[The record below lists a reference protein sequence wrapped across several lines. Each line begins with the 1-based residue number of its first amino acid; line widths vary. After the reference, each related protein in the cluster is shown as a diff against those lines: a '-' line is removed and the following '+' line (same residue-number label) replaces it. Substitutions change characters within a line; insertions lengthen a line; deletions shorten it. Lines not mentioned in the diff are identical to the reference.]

1 MKLYITPGSPYARVA
16 RIVVLEKRLEGRV
29 EFVVAQTRSADS
41 PYYRIAASGRVPY
54 LVRDDGVGLEE
65 SSVICR
71 YLDHLDG
78 KPAFDVSMDDA
89 GWEALRLGA
98 LATSLMDGLSVWL
111 RETRRPETEQ
121 SPGILR
127 HETDRTSR
135 LIDLWEAEI
144 ECPTMQGRLN
154 LAQIVLICALGLEAR
169 IRDFRWR
176 EGHPTSRVVRP
187 LGCAAIDRCDGSARG
202 PLSAAGQRGRVLA
215 VYLAHHLGSAVQG
228 L

>member
-1 MKLYITPGSPYARVA
+1 MKLYITLGSPYARVA
-16 RIVVLEKRLEGRV
+16 RIVVLEKRLEGRI
-29 EFVVAQTRSADS
+29 EFVVAQTRSANG

-54 LVRDDGVGLEE
+54 LVSDDGVGLEE

-127 HETDRTSR
+127 HETDRARR
-135 LIDLWEAEI
+135 LIDLWETEI
-144 ECPTMQGRLN
+144 DCPTMQGRLN
-154 LAQIVLICALGLEAR
+154 LAQIVLNCALGLDSDVA
-169 IRDFRWR
+169 
-176 EGHPTSRVVRP
+176 P
-187 LGCAAIDRCDGSARG
+187 
-202 PLSAAGQRGRVLA
+202 
-215 VYLAHHLGSAVQG
+215 
-228 L
+228 